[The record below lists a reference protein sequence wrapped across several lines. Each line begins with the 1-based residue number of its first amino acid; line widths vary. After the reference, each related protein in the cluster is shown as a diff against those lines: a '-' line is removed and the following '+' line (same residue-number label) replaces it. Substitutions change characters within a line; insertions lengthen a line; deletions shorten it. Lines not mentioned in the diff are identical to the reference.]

1 MFTWFRRLLGP
12 TKRDLRN
19 LSAILLDQGDEI
31 AAELRELKCKLG
43 QRDLIDEENTVESL
57 TRELLVEKLE
67 AELAEAKA
75 GVNELIENNDRL
87 VKLISDPKLLEL
99 ELEPGGALRIGME
112 PCLGA
117 KVLAASCAD
126 FLGDAE
132 NWRCV
137 EIGPILSDQGAI
149 IVTVRRKHGKSPEVT
164 VGEQREEI
172 AGLKDE
178 ITGLKLR
185 LCKLADTEASLRRS
199 MNGWR
204 NQSAVSHKRA
214 EDLEQEVAR
223 LTVALAK
230 EELAEQVYRNEL
242 HEFGKEMGFN
252 GN

>member
-99 ELEPGGALRIGME
+99 ELEPGGSGRKLCRLSRGRRE
-112 PCLGA
+112 
-117 KVLAASCAD
+117 LA
-126 FLGDAE
+126 
-132 NWRCV
+132 
-137 EIGPILSDQGAI
+137 
-149 IVTVRRKHGKSPEVT
+149 VRRDRPDTKRSRRDHRHRAKEARQEPRGDSGRTAGGDCRAQGRNHWPET
-164 VGEQREEI
+164 
-172 AGLKDE
+172 
-178 ITGLKLR
+178 
-185 LCKLADTEASLRRS
+185 
-199 MNGWR
+199 
-204 NQSAVSHKRA
+204 SAVQAGGHRGIPA
-214 EDLEQEVAR
+214 PLDEW
-223 LTVALAK
+223 LAK
-230 EELAEQVYRNEL
+230 PVS
-242 HEFGKEMGFN
+242 G
-252 GN
+252 